1 MSSLN
6 DYLVQK
12 HDAILIRHAKVAAG
26 ETTPVS
32 LRAEVHAEGRSGI
45 RHIRIREHHIL
56 SDSPYD
62 FAGYNLG
69 PSSPELQL
77 GVLGS
82 CLTHVFLIQAAI
94 AGVPLEELTVEV
106 TGQIDPRGG
115 VPGHEDVPVYPQKI
129 SYTVQ
134 VRSSA
139 SADTL
144 ADLHRV
150 VERVCPILN
159 LLVNPQQISGT
170 LVLVEAAISDVAG
183 HQHA

>member
-1 MSSLN
+1 MSTLN

-12 HDAILIRHAKVAAG
+12 HDAILVRRAKVAAG
-26 ETTPVS
+26 AVAPVP
-32 LRAEVHAEGRSGI
+32 LRAEVRAEGRSGI
-45 RHIRIREHHIL
+45 RHIRIREHHVL

-69 PSSPELQL
+69 ASSPELQL

-82 CLTHVFLIQAAI
+82 CLTHIFLIQAAI
-94 AGVPLEELTVEV
+94 AGVPLEEISVEV

-115 VPGHEDVPVYPQKI
+115 VPGHEDVPVYPQNI
-129 SYTVQ
+129 AYTVQ

-144 ADLHRV
+144 AELHSV

-159 LLVNPQQISGT
+159 LLVNPQQITGT
-170 LVLVEAAISDVAG
+170 LLLQGAVIGDIAVNHSA
-183 HQHA
+183 